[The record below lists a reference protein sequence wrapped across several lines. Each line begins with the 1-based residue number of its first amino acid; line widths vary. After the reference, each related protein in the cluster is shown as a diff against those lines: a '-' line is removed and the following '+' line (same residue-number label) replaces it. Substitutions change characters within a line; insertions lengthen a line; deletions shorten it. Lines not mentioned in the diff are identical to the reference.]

1 MPENVELTNIDNTGV
16 VAENKGGLFGS
27 KPVYLGILLAT
38 LSSFFFSLCSAIVKG
53 MQDLSPIELAFFRF
67 VGLLPAIPI
76 VVYKEQELF
85 PKGKRILLVLRCF
98 VGTTG
103 LVLSFYAFRHMH
115 LADASVIIFSTPVFV
130 AIFARCFLKEPCGL
144 FNVSHTIIFSHATLL
159 TSYSF
164 KI

>member
-1 MPENVELTNIDNTGV
+1 MPENVELNNLTV
-16 VAENKGGLFGS
+16 RVADGKSGLFSS

-38 LSSFFFSLCSAIVKG
+38 LSSLFFSLCSVIVKG
-53 MQDLSPIELAFFRF
+53 MKDMNPIELAIFRF

-76 VVYKEQELF
+76 AVYQEQPLF
-85 PKGKRILLVLRCF
+85 PKGKRILLILRCF

-130 AIFARCFLKEPCGL
+130 AIFAKCFLKEPCGL
-144 FNVSHTIIFSHATLL
+144 FNVSNDDSIEVTVDYVTQFN
-159 TSYSF
+159 F
-164 KI
+164 